1 MSSAV
6 RRKQESMATLNA
18 ARLARYQKIQAEIEE
33 EGKRR
38 IEQSKARAEKRFNY
52 LYDTVF
58 HGMLDP
64 AGVIPQVGSSSLQPR
79 KVCHTP
85 QAYKLSTLNATC
97 PVSQLSDDFEN
108 AWRRWTPR

>member
-1 MSSAV
+1 MSSAM

-64 AGVIPQVGSSSLQPR
+64 AGVIPQVGSSKHIR
-79 KVCHTP
+79 FCHTRLRP
-85 QAYKLSTLNATC
+85 TSSPLRMPHA
-97 PVSQLSDDFEN
+97 P
-108 AWRRWTPR
+108 PRN